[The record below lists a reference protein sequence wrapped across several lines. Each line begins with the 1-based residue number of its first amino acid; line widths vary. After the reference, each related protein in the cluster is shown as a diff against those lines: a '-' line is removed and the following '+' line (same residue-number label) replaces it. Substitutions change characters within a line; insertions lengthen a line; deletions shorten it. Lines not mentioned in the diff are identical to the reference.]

1 LRFPI
6 SIFFF
11 NTSLECD
18 RVERELNF
26 LVRIIVY
33 EFLDHLLML
42 NFWDFLNFLDLF
54 RLFLLL
60 FSTIFIF
67 INPFK

>member
-1 LRFPI
+1 MRFPI
-6 SIFFF
+6 NIFFF

-67 INPFK
+67 IIPFK